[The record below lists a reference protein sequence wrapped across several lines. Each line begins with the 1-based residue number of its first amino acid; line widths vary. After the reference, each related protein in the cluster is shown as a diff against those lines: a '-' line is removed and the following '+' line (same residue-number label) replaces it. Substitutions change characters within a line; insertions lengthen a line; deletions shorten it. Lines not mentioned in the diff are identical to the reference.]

1 MPPKKQSLAA
11 GHKIVASNRKARHD
25 FDVLESVECGIVL
38 VGAEVKSLRAGGV
51 QLRDSYAR
59 VEGTACW
66 LHGVHVAPYVHAHGV
81 GRPDPDRSRKLLLH
95 GQEIERLG
103 ARVAQ
108 DGLTLVPLSVYFN
121 EEGRA
126 KVELALCR
134 GRKTYDKRHAIADR
148 DAKRETERSARVS
161 ARGE

>member
-25 FDVLESVECGIVL
+25 FDVLETVECGIVL
-38 VGAEVKSLRAGGV
+38 VGAEVKSFREGGV

-59 VEGTACW
+59 VEGNACW
-66 LHGVHVAPYVHAHGV
+66 LHGVHVAPYMHAHGV

-95 GQEIERLG
+95 AQEMHRLG

-108 DGLTLVPLSVYFN
+108 DGLTLVPLSIYFN

-126 KVELALCR
+126 KVEIGLCR
-134 GRKTYDKRHAIADR
+134 GRKTHDKRHAIAKR
-148 DAKRETERSARVS
+148 DAEREQAR
-161 ARGE
+161 ATRGHD

>member
-25 FDVLESVECGIVL
+25 FDVLETVECGIVL

-59 VEGTACW
+59 VEGNACW
-66 LHGVHVAPYVHAHGV
+66 LHGVHIAPYTHAHGV
-81 GRPDPDRSRKLLLH
+81 GRPDPDRSRKLLMH
-95 GQEIERLG
+95 AQEIHRLG

-108 DGLTLVPLSVYFN
+108 DGLTLVPIAVYFN
-121 EEGRA
+121 DEGRA
-126 KVELALCR
+126 KVELGLAR
-134 GRKTYDKRHAIADR
+134 GRKNVDKRHAIAKR
-148 DAKRETERSARVS
+148 DAEREQAR
-161 ARGE
+161 ATRGHD

>member
-1 MPPKKQSLAA
+1 VPPKKQSLAT

-25 FDVLESVECGIVL
+25 FEIIETVECGIVL

-59 VEGTACW
+59 VEGSACW
-66 LHGVHVAPYVHAHGV
+66 LHGVHVAPYTHAHGV

-95 GQEIERLG
+95 GQEIQRLG

-108 DGLTLVPLSVYFN
+108 DGLTLVPLTVYFN

-126 KVELALCR
+126 KVEIALAR
-134 GRKTYDKRHAIADR
+134 GRKNVDKRHAIAER
-148 DAKRETERSARVS
+148 DAKREQARMT
-161 ARGE
+161 RGHE

>member
-25 FDVLESVECGIVL
+25 VDVLETVECGIVL

-59 VEGTACW
+59 VEGNACW
-66 LHGVHVAPYVHAHGV
+66 LHGVHIAPYSHAHGV

-95 GQEIERLG
+95 GQEIQKLG

-108 DGLTLVPLSVYFN
+108 DGLTLVPLSMYFN
-121 EEGRA
+121 DEGRA
-126 KVELALCR
+126 KVELGLCR
-134 GRKTYDKRHAIADR
+134 GRKTVDKRHAIAKR
-148 DAKRETERSARVS
+148 DAEREQAR
-161 ARGE
+161 ATRGHD